1 MKSKTITYK
10 MLIEAAD
17 GKFAN
22 QTNHFCTE
30 ISNYQTLLD
39 LNADDVIA
47 FKKVNTFVQFVFSWH
62 YTIHNIGV
70 SFTSYKHQLHLGP
83 SEELMGALPIL
94 PVYPLITPEIP
105 LGNARTLFSALI
117 QNCFKSPKFTKDI
130 GLQLGIIEP
139 DATSKQIEPTPVL
152 TAKITTGGHPI
163 LHTVKGEFTGYEVW
177 KDVQDDKG
185 YLKLDSSFY
194 ADYIDNSPL
203 PAIGVGKT
211 WKYKIIYTLKG
222 VQCGHWSNEVTIGVF
237 GLI

>member
-10 MLIEAAD
+10 MLIEAAE

-30 ISNYQTLLD
+30 ISDYEKLLS
-39 LNADDVIA
+39 LEAEDVIA
-47 FKKVNTFVQFVFSWH
+47 FKKVNNFIQFVFSWQ

-70 SFTSYKHQLHLGP
+70 SFTSYKNQLHLGP

-94 PVYPLITPEIP
+94 PVYPLVIPEIP

-130 GLQLGIIEP
+130 GLQLGIIEL
-139 DATSKQIEPTPVL
+139 DAAAKKEEATPVL
-152 TAKITTGGHPI
+152 TAKLTTGGHPI
-163 LHTVKGEFTGYEVW
+163 LHTVKGDFAGYEVW
-177 KDVQDDKG
+177 KDVLDGKG

-194 ADYIDNSPL
+194 ADYIDNSTL
-203 PAIGVGKT
+203 PAIGIGKT

-222 VQCGHWSNEVTIGVF
+222 VQCGHWSNEVAIGVF